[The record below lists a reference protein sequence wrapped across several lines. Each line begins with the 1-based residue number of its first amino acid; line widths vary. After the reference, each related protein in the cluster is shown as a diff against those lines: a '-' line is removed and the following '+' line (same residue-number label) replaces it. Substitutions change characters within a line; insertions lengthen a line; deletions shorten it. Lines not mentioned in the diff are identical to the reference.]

1 MNASFRA
8 LSAAAM
14 AALFFL
20 APMQAH
26 ALFEDTD
33 ARREIIRLRKQIDDL
48 SVKIDPLVA
57 RTDGKADTKSVLN
70 LGSEIERL
78 RTELSELRGQ
88 IELLSNDLANAQR
101 RQRDLYADVDQ
112 RLRALEAK
120 AAQPAAAD
128 NRQAELAANEQ
139 KAFDDALAQFKAA
152 NYAGAIQSLSAFLQR
167 YPDSV
172 YLPQAYFWL
181 GSSHFAQ
188 LDCANAIPAYQTVVT
203 RFASSPRAAD
213 AMLNI
218 ASCQLDRKDKGAAR
232 ETLDNLVRKY
242 PNSPAATA
250 AKERLAEIR

>member
-1 MNASFRA
+1 MNASLRA

-33 ARREIIRLRKQIDDL
+33 ARREILRLRKLVEDL
-48 SVKIDPLVA
+48 NAKIDPLVA
-57 RTDGKADTKSVLN
+57 RTDAKADTKSLLN

-78 RTELSELRGQ
+78 RAEVAELRGQ
-88 IELLSNDLANAQR
+88 IELLSNDIGNAQR

-120 AAQPAAAD
+120 SAEAAAAD
-128 NRQAELAANEQ
+128 SRQAELAASEQ
-139 KAFDDALAQFKAA
+139 RAFDDALAQFKSA
-152 NYAGAIQSLSAFLQR
+152 NYAGAIQSLQAFLQR

-188 LDCANAIPAYQTVVT
+188 LDCANAMPAYQTVVT

-213 AMLNI
+213 ALLNI

-232 ETLDNLVRKY
+232 ETLDSLIKRY
-242 PNSPAATA
+242 PNSPAAGTA
-250 AKERLAEIR
+250 RERLAEIN

>member
-120 AAQPAAAD
+120 TAQPAAAD

-139 KAFDDALAQFKAA
+139 KTFDDALAQFKAA

-232 ETLDNLVRKY
+232 ETLDNLIGKY
-242 PNSPAATA
+242 PNSAAASA
-250 AKERLAEIR
+250 AKERRAEIK

>member
-1 MNASFRA
+1 
-8 LSAAAM
+8 M

-20 APMQAH
+20 VPMRAH

-33 ARREIIRLRKQIDDL
+33 ARREILRLRKQVEDL
-48 SVKIDPLVA
+48 SVKLDPLVA

-78 RTELSELRGQ
+78 RAEIAELRGQ

-120 AAQPAAAD
+120 AAQPAATD
-128 NRQAELAANEQ
+128 NRQAELAASEQ
-139 KAFDDALAQFKAA
+139 KAFDDALSQFKAA

-203 RFASSPRAAD
+203 RFATSPRAAD

-232 ETLDNLVRKY
+232 ETLDNLIKRY
-242 PNSPAATA
+242 PNSPAASA
-250 AKERLAEIR
+250 ARERLAEIK

>member
-20 APMQAH
+20 TPMQAH

-33 ARREIIRLRKQIDDL
+33 ARREILRLRKLVEDL
-48 SVKIDPLVA
+48 SAKVDPLVT
-57 RTDGKADTKSVLN
+57 RTDTKADTKSVLN

-78 RTELSELRGQ
+78 RADIAELRGQ
-88 IELLSNDLANAQR
+88 IELLSNDIGNAQR

-112 RLRALEAK
+112 RLRTLETK
-120 AAQPAAAD
+120 ATQPAPAD
-128 NRQAELAANEQ
+128 NRPAEPAASEQ
-139 KAFDDALAQFKAA
+139 KAFDEALAQFKSA

-167 YPDSV
+167 YPDSA

-188 LDCANAIPAYQTVVT
+188 LDCANAMPAYQTVVT
-203 RFASSPRAAD
+203 RFATSPRAAD
-213 AMLNI
+213 AMLNM

-232 ETLDNLVRKY
+232 ETLDNLIKKY
-242 PNSPAATA
+242 PNAPAAAA
-250 AKERLAEIR
+250 AKERLAEIK

>member
-1 MNASFRA
+1 MNASSRV
-8 LSAAAM
+8 LSAAAV
-14 AALFFL
+14 AALFIL

-26 ALFEDTD
+26 ALIEDTD
-33 ARREIIRLRKQIDDL
+33 ARREIIRLRKLVEDL

-78 RTELSELRGQ
+78 RADIAELRGQ

-112 RLRALEAK
+112 RLRAIETRT
-120 AAQPAAAD
+120 AQSAAAD
-128 NRQAELAANEQ
+128 NRQAELAASEQ
-139 KAFDDALAQFKAA
+139 RAFDEGLSQFKAA
-152 NYAGAIQSLSAFLQR
+152 NYGGAIQSLSTFLQR

-188 LDCANAIPAYQTVVT
+188 FDCANAMPAFQTVVS

-218 ASCQLDRKDKGAAR
+218 AICQLDRKDKGAAR
-232 ETLDNLVRKY
+232 ETLDNLIRKY
-242 PNSPAATA
+242 PNSPAASA
-250 AKERLAEIR
+250 ARERLAETR

>member
-1 MNASFRA
+1 MKASFRVQ
-8 LSAAAM
+8 SAAAI

-20 APMQAH
+20 VPMQAY
-26 ALFEDTD
+26 AMIEDTD
-33 ARREIIRLRKQIDDL
+33 ARREILRLRKQIEVL
-48 SVKIDPLVA
+48 SAKVDPLVA
-57 RTDGKADTKSVLN
+57 RNDGRADTKSVLN
-70 LGSEIERL
+70 LTSEIERL
-78 RTELSELRGQ
+78 RAEVAELRGQ
-88 IELLSNDLANAQR
+88 IEVLSNELANAQR
-101 RQRDLYADVDQ
+101 RQRNLYADVDQ
-112 RLRALEAK
+112 RLRVLETQS
-120 AAQPAAAD
+120 AQSAAAD
-128 NRQAELAANEQ
+128 NRQSELAAVEQ

-152 NYAGAIQSLSAFLQR
+152 NYTGAIQSLSGFLQR

-203 RFASSPRAAD
+203 RFATSPRAAD

-232 ETLDNLVRKY
+232 ETLGNLVKKY
-242 PNSPAATA
+242 PNSAAATA